1 MIEGLIFGSCYLISN
16 FKGKTSNNYI
26 NRKKYYIQ
34 LKWNL
39 LHFES

>member
-26 NRKKYYIQ
+26 NKKKSTY
-34 LKWNL
+34 N
-39 LHFES
+39 